1 MSLTIFPVTARFLI
15 ARAAKR
21 QRTLMMRTHPEPNDV
36 ARSRADYGELRPSSR
51 LPSCARD
58 VELGSRICVTRIG
71 IPMGS
76 GICFSDSLKAC
87 SAERLAP
94 MAQKVQVLLVD
105 DLDGGEASETVS
117 FSLDGTTYEI
127 DLSSDNAGKLR
138 KDFQSYIDHAR
149 KGGGGGRRRR
159 ARTGPGRERSAEIRA
174 WARQRGHK
182 VSERGR
188 IPATI
193 ISEYEASH

>member
-1 MSLTIFPVTARFLI
+1 
-15 ARAAKR
+15 
-21 QRTLMMRTHPEPNDV
+21 
-36 ARSRADYGELRPSSR
+36 
-51 LPSCARD
+51 
-58 VELGSRICVTRIG
+58 
-71 IPMGS
+71 
-76 GICFSDSLKAC
+76 
-87 SAERLAP
+87 

-117 FSLDGTTYEI
+117 FSLDGTAYEI
-127 DLSSDNAGKLR
+127 DLSSGNAGKLR
-138 KDFQSYIDHAR
+138 KDFAQYIDHAR
-149 KGGGGGRRRR
+149 MGGGGGRRRR

-193 ISEYEASH
+193 IQEYEASH